1 MGCLF
6 KLILFP
12 VYIFVI
18 WPIKGIFFGIKVLL
32 MMLGLSFLLGG
43 KK

>member
-12 VYIFVI
+12 VYVFVI
-18 WPIKGIFFGIKVLL
+18 WPIKGVFFVIKGLL
-32 MMLGLSFLLGG
+32 MMLGLSFLFGG